1 MRVSEGVP
9 KGRIAELYNPEMF
22 QEHEEVIVFTREEF
36 SRFYNSMMEQINY
49 VNNMDLFLDRNED
62 WKLLGYWPKLMEKV
76 HILDV
81 NMESILTKE
90 PSLQSYLDASIY
102 NTVKTTHKPA
112 VVSKKK
118 VEVQST
124 LPI

>member
-1 MRVSEGVP
+1 
-9 KGRIAELYNPEMF
+9 
-22 QEHEEVIVFTREEF
+22 
-36 SRFYNSMMEQINY
+36 
-49 VNNMDLFLDRNED
+49 
-62 WKLLGYWPKLMEKV
+62 
-76 HILDV
+76 
-81 NMESILTKE
+81 MESILTKE

>member
-1 MRVSEGVP
+1 MRMSEGVP
-9 KGRIAELYNPEMF
+9 KGRFAELYNPEMF

-36 SRFYNSMMEQINY
+36 NRFYNSMMEQINY
-49 VNNMDLFLDRNED
+49 NNNMDLFLDRNED